1 MFLERLSVTKTT
13 LISAMHRREA
23 APQMVGEAHGRMLRV
38 MVRCAFRKREGMK
51 SIRECI
57 HNYELD
63 VETLL
68 VDTRP
73 RD

>member
-1 MFLERLSVTKTT
+1 MFLERLSVTNTT

-23 APQMVGEAHGRMLRV
+23 APQTVGEAHGRMLRV
-38 MVRCAFRKREGMK
+38 MVRCAFGKREGMK
-51 SIRECI
+51 SIRKCI